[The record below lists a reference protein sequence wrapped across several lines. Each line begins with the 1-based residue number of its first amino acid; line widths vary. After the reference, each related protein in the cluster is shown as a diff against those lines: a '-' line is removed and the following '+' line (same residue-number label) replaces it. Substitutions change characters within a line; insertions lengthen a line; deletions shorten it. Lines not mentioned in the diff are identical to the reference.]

1 MHPMLF
7 PIAAIVAG
15 ILILIYP
22 RILHY
27 VVAAYLIISG
37 ILTMIILGT

>member
-7 PIAAIVAG
+7 PIAAIIAG

-27 VVAAYLIISG
+27 VVSFYLIISG
-37 ILTMIILGT
+37 ILTLIYLG